1 MKKYIIMLILPV
13 TLIFTIGCEDDEVD
27 KCNDLTETANEAQE
41 AWTAATDSIATA
53 AACVDV
59 IAAFQAGLDAGCDQ
73 FSQDDLD
80 DWEYYC
86 N

>member
-1 MKKYIIMLILPV
+1 MKKYLIMLILPV

-41 AWTAATDSIATA
+41 AWTAATDSTA
-53 AACVDV
+53 FCCSVCRRDSC
-59 IAAFQAGLDAGCDQ
+59 FSAGLDAGCDQ
-73 FSQDDLD
+73 FSQDDVD
-80 DWEYYC
+80 TWEYYC